1 MSESQKW
8 MLLSIVLL
16 IGWIFYLLSPILTP
30 FLVAAFIGYIGDP
43 LVDKF
48 EARKLSRSLSVT
60 IVFVFFTLIMLL
72 IIVLLIPLLENQIVA
87 LVKKL
92 PGFIEYMQDDVIPR
106 LLSITGLAG
115 QSTEYGIDLT
125 VLKKAIGENWR
136 SIGGIAGYVVNSIST
151 SGLLIIAWISNLVLI
166 PVIAFYFM
174 RDWDIMVDKIA
185 HLIPRHIEPLV
196 TRLVRE
202 SDEVL
207 AAFMRG
213 QLLVMAC
220 LATIYSLG
228 LWMAGLELALLVGL
242 LAGMVSFVPY
252 LGFIVGIL
260 AAVIAAVMQLHDL
273 SLLLPIAIVFGIGQL
288 IESMI
293 LTPLLVGDRI
303 GLHPVAV
310 IFAILVG
317 GQLFGFVGVLIALP
331 VSAVVMVLLRY
342 VYQTYV
348 SSGLY
353 GTKSEVKEV
362 IHD

>member
-1 MSESQKW
+1 MTESQKW

-16 IGWIFYLLSPILTP
+16 IGWIFYLLSPILMP
-30 FLVAAFIGYIGDP
+30 FLVAAFLGYLGDP
-43 LVDKF
+43 LVDRL
-48 EARKLSRSLSVT
+48 ETHKLSRNLSVT
-60 IVFVFFTLIMLL
+60 IVFVFITILLLL
-72 IIVLLIPLLENQIVA
+72 IIVLLVPLLENQIIA
-87 LVKKL
+87 LVQKL
-92 PGFIEYMQDDVIPR
+92 PGFIEYLQTHVIPK
-106 LLSITGLAG
+106 LLSVTGLAN
-115 QSTEYGIDLT
+115 QNSEHGIDLT
-125 VLKKAIGENWR
+125 VLKRAIGENWR
-136 SIGGIAGYVVNSIST
+136 SIGGIAGYLVNSIST
-151 SGLLIIAWISNLVLI
+151 SGMLIIAWISNLVLI

-174 RDWDIMVDKIA
+174 RDWDILVEKID

-196 TRLVRE
+196 SRLARE

-228 LWMAGLELALLVGL
+228 LWAAGLELALLVGL
-242 LAGMVSFVPY
+242 VAGLVSFVPY

-260 AAVIAAVMQLHDL
+260 AAVIAAFMQLHDA
-273 SLLLPIAIVFGIGQL
+273 SLLLPIAVVFGIGQL
-288 IESMI
+288 MESML

-317 GQLFGFVGVLIALP
+317 GQLFGFVGILIALP

-342 VYQTYV
+342 IYQTYV
-348 SSGLY
+348 SSDLY
-353 GTKSEVKEV
+353 ENKSAVKEK
-362 IHD
+362 IQD